1 MTAGRTLGLLLVAA
15 LLLLGYRLGVEPV
28 GRNSEKRCH
37 EVSATMFE
45 TGNWLVPYYD
55 GEPRLQ
61 KPPLYYW
68 LSATVAETLGGH
80 SLLATRLPSAIAAGL
95 LLFLVYFWAAAMR
108 GPAFGMLAAALLA
121 LSFQFATSGRR
132 GDAEMWLALSSTA
145 ALASFE
151 RFLATRR
158 EGFGHAFLLACTVAF
173 LAKATVIFF
182 TIAIPIAVY
191 LWLERRTITIE
202 RRPWLIRLFGAIA
215 LGALWYVVLLLRV
228 DHAAT
233 YLFGDLVRPLGIDV
247 GPQDGDAAHIREP
260 WYYFD
265 KLPSVTFPI
274 AILLPLV
281 IVRSWK
287 NRLLRDDRPLGFVAV
302 VFLTEFVLFSILPQ
316 KQKHYLLPSVPLFAI
331 LAAEAAQ
338 SFYARPWFQRAV
350 RIATGILVLGGVGVI
365 AFLGSFLRQIDPQP
379 SIGAAWLALA
389 AIGILL
395 AAIGAWRANPRVWL
409 LAVVLAEVGVMNVY
423 RGHIEPWEQHLDDL
437 ADEDLPDPVRRDEM
451 LALAKE
457 HPKMIRLLGAD
468 GEIEDLEEAKRNE
481 TNQLPAK

>member
-1 MTAGRTLGLLLVAA
+1 MTAGKTLGLLLVAA

-37 EVSATMFE
+37 EVAATMVE

-68 LSATVAETLGGH
+68 MSATVSEAMGGH
-80 SLLATRLPSAIAAGL
+80 SLFATRLPSAIAAGL
-95 LLFLVYFWAAAMR
+95 LLLLVYFWASAMR
-108 GPAFGMLAAALLA
+108 GPAFGMLAAVLLA

-145 ALASFE
+145 ALACFE

-158 EGFGHAFLLACTVAF
+158 EGFGHAFLLACTLAF

-182 TIAIPIAVY
+182 TIAIPIVVY
-191 LWLERRTITIE
+191 LWLERRTIAIE

-233 YLFGDLVRPLGIDV
+233 YLFGDLVRPLGIEV
-247 GPQDGDAAHIREP
+247 GPHDGDAAHIREP

-281 IVRSWK
+281 IARLWK
-287 NRLLRDDRPLGFVAV
+287 HRALRDERPLGFVAV
-302 VFLTEFVLFSILPQ
+302 VFLTEFALFSILPQ

-338 SFYARPWFQRAV
+338 AFYVRPWFQRAV
-350 RIATGILVLGGVGVI
+350 RIATAILALGGIGVI
-365 AFLGSFLRQIDPQP
+365 AFLGSFLRQIDPRP
-379 SIGAAWLALA
+379 GFAAAWLALGA
-389 AIGILL
+389 VGLGL
-395 AAIGAWRANPRVWL
+395 AVLGAWRTNPRAWL
-409 LAVVLAEVGVMNVY
+409 LAVVLAEIGVLNVY
-423 RGHIEPWEQHLDDL
+423 RGHVEPWVQALDDL
-437 ADEDLPDPVRRDEM
+437 ADEDEPDATKRDQM
-451 LALAKE
+451 IALAKE
-457 HPKMIRLLGAD
+457 HPKLIELLGAD
-468 GEIEDLEEAKRNE
+468 GEIEDLEEAKHNE